1 MATGGDTIV
10 SGLLYKRKRE
20 EREEFTLDRSLTPS
34 KLASSPTKK
43 TINQSINQSAEVL
56 ALTYGALVRQLV
68 ADLDDVADVNARLDT
83 M

>member
-1 MATGGDTIV
+1 MVA
-10 SGLLYKRKRE
+10 LKRKRKRE
-20 EREEFTLDRSLTPS
+20 ESSRSLDRPPPFNCFPHQ
-34 KLASSPTKK
+34 KPKRKK
-43 TINQSINQSAEVL
+43 NNQSAEVL

>member
-10 SGLLYKRKRE
+10 SLIKSKRE
-20 EREEFTLDRSLTPS
+20 EERSSDARSIAHPS
-34 KLASSPTKK
+34 NRFSKQKQT
-43 TINQSINQSAEVL
+43 NNQSAEVL

-68 ADLDDVADVNARLDT
+68 ADLDDVADVNAQLDT